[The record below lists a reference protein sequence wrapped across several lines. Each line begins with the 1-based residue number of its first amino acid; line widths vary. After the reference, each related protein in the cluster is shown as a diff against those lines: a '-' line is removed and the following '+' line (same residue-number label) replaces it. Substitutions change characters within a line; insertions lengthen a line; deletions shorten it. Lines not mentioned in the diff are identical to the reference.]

1 MDVAVGDFLGVGL
14 AHVDYLDLEVQAL
27 AGQRMVA
34 VDGHVVAVDVAD
46 GDDLHAAVRSRGVEL
61 HADFQFVDAFEH
73 LAGQGRDQFGAVFAI
88 GVFRLD
94 GDAQFVTDV
103 LAFQGLLQADDDV
116 AGTVQVDQRRAT
128 SGTVDDIPGVV
139 GQGIVDGNRLVGRDL
154 HGSKPFR

>member
-1 MDVAVGDFLGVGL
+1 MTRKAPTGAFRYTSSSSAGGRPSHQSANERRSVVVTAFAMDVAVGDFLGVGL

-73 LAGQGRDQFGAVFAI
+73 LAGRV
-88 GVFRLD
+88 
-94 GDAQFVTDV
+94 
-103 LAFQGLLQADDDV
+103 
-116 AGTVQVDQRRAT
+116 AT
-128 SGTVDDIPGVV
+128 SSALYSP
-139 GQGIVDGNRLVGRDL
+139 
-154 HGSKPFR
+154 